1 MEQTL
6 PLSES
11 STMPTRKLSVMRWVA
26 FVLFLIGSL
35 GSEFIFAFIIDPIE
49 VIETRILTRSIG
61 KFAELFFSI
70 AFCLFIIY
78 ISSNRAVRNA
88 MIIMGATDCLWL
100 LFMILRSELPVDM
113 GLELSGILI
122 LIIHFLSVYAY
133 SIVILNTNLSSIKKG
148 WITVLCLACINGIVS
163 AVTSLFIWF
172 PNLQEILGIPDNYR
186 IYFSSCLCFSN
197 PMYEVL
203 SWGYT
208 LFLVIAWYQIIFG
221 EAFAYTG
228 FKKDDDGVVYRY
240 SFFNR
245 YTVGMFISSAFVVSL
260 ICLLI
265 AKVFTL

>member
-11 STMPTRKLSVMRWVA
+11 STMPTRKLSAMRWVA
-26 FVLFLIGSL
+26 FVWFLICSL
-35 GSEFIFAFIIDPIE
+35 GSIFIFDFIINPIE
-49 VIETRILTRSIG
+49 DIETRILAQTIG
-61 KFAELFFSI
+61 NFAVLFFRI

-78 ISSNRAVRNA
+78 LSSNRAVRNA
-88 MIIMGATDCLWL
+88 MIIMGATDCLL
-100 LFMILRSELPVDM
+100 LLSVFLINVVC
-113 GLELSGILI
+113 ELSGILI
-122 LIIHFLSVYAY
+122 PIIHFLNVYAY

-163 AVTSLFIWF
+163 AVTNLFIWF
-172 PNLQEILGIPDNYR
+172 PNLQEILGIPDNYH
-186 IYFSSCLCFSN
+186 IYFSSFLCFSN
-197 PMYEVL
+197 PMYKVL

-221 EAFAYTG
+221 DAFAYTG

-245 YTVGMFISSAFVVSL
+245 YTVGMFISSAFVISL
-260 ICLLI
+260 MCLLI
-265 AKVFTL
+265 AKGFTL